1 MWPVM
6 LSFFAL
12 LIALYELFV
21 CYRKPACFTVAA
33 LPMLRSV
40 HSCVDIWRILAVS
53 STGHLCVCGASFR
66 WISGGELVATCGDS
80 RRFSFLILEE

>member
-6 LSFFAL
+6 LSIFAL

-33 LPMLRSV
+33 LPILRSV
-40 HSCVDIWRILAVS
+40 QTFGAYLLFLVRDISASAELASVGS
-53 STGHLCVCGASFR
+53 
-66 WISGGELVATCGDS
+66 LVES
-80 RRFSFLILEE
+80 